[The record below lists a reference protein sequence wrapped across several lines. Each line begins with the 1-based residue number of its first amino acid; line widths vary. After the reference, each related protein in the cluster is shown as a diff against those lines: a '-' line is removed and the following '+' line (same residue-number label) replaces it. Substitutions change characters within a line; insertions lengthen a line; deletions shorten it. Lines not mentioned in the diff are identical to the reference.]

1 MKKLAALLLSAL
13 LVAGCLAAGVSLGY
27 LLMQGIMGVIA

>member
-13 LVAGCLAAGVSLGY
+13 LVAGCLAAGVALAWMGY
-27 LLMQGIMGVIA
+27 HGLMGVMA